1 MRARAARYRN
11 ARPGFR
17 RRLRTASSRARR
29 LSALASAFRAR
40 SSCLSC
46 RSAAANHDR
55 QRNFASDSN
64 GGGMSLPADSTAQAL
79 CHWQAAAVKDC
90 QAQEGLMRCGWPV
103 GGGCT
108 EACRGF
114 ESAQDRDR
122 FGVAGLPHGS
132 AGGAKIDSR
141 IAAVDCRR
149 PAAETPPVEAWP
161 QRGTGAVAA
170 SSMPSNLLN

>member
-1 MRARAARYRN
+1 MRARAARRRN
-11 ARPGFR
+11 ARPR
-17 RRLRTASSRARR
+17 LWRRLRTASSPARR
-29 LSALASAFRAR
+29 LSALVFAFRAR
-40 SSCLSC
+40 SSCLSY

-55 QRNFASDSN
+55 QRSFASDSN

-108 EACRGF
+108 GACRAF
-114 ESAQDRDR
+114 ESAQDSDR
-122 FGVAGLPHGS
+122 FEVAGLPHGS
-132 AGGAKIDSR
+132 PAGAKIDGASR
-141 IAAVDCRR
+141 LLTVAARHRR
-149 PAAETPPVEAWP
+149 RHRSK
-161 QRGTGAVAA
+161 RGRNGALGPFAA